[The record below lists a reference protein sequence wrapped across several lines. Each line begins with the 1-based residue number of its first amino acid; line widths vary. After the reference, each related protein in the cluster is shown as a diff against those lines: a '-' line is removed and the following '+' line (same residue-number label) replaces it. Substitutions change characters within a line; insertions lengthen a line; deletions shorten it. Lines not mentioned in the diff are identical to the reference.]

1 MCQVYKHTFVMIID
15 NREMCRLDYFH
26 NDCDLVV
33 YFPRVEQTNNKRAMP
48 NFERDF
54 FRYEFEVS
62 DDWEIHDV
70 RGLFCKFHFYVELL
84 MHDNQKKVK
93 SITKFHKLE
102 EWTHLFQDY
111 CFHNNKSNE
120 SDWTM
125 QPSVIATSCFVEN
138 SLYSSTKK
146 EFRTRGSQAQ
156 VTHAGL
162 IRSQDL
168 NNHFLTV
175 SKSQHEKTAETIR
188 SLEQTILDLEL
199 TNLQTDGYSNAAM
212 NILSQQSQSKVAQL
226 VSEKTVLQE
235 SLHTKQRQ
243 IRDLAKTI
251 DENTLT
257 IKQIESDVKSMDIHE
272 GLQTAQ
278 LAKVESYITSIVS
291 GVQMV
296 SGEIQSACAQTNLE
310 LFKMTQVSNL
320 ASVEL
325 LIVATDSIVDEIR
338 HLQTIFEEEHNDA
351 NVKQTMDHTATLQ
364 VQKNILISRMHDV
377 ELSIPAAPS
386 AKPQATPPA
395 HGKKWAPEP
404 SIRRQAIQT
413 QRDFETK
420 FKLDTPSRARVRKV
434 PIVTLQGSVNAPCG
448 PPSPPPLP
456 NGSAPPPP
464 PPPPKGSALPM
475 SNPLK
480 GRDTAPRRLLASC
493 LLREIKHQHICG
505 SIFQGIEDSKTE
517 YTISVDLQNEIRQ
530 LFGEKQAKGGKSVE
544 EIAIPA
550 IQTSLYGIL
559 CVNFAQHGQTGID
572 TCAFCSQAR
581 TNYLL
586 YQSQKKTK
594 YTKFEVY
601 MGLPKRE
608 EEIKRRIKNL
618 IDTSSLCRNSIV
630 NTIDDESL
638 KLTREDIEIVSEML
652 TEKTPGAEWQF
663 CNSAEAAEI
672 LSNALFNERLY
683 DQLKK
688 MATIPAIGEKLHFT
702 PEDLL
707 PFKLKDITTNTYV
720 KVEATWEWY
729 KIDISQ
735 DQLRVIENTSLCEI
749 LTSTKVSTKQKIK
762 NINLTVTPGKDC
774 TKVGNDYYG
783 VREGLKNDVYL
794 NAIECTT
801 YEKNVHTKADFY
813 RAMSQAHGSGI
824 KNRRLFDFMIY
835 VLEQPD
841 IVLLV
846 KKAQVDF
853 GMEEVLMKMEE
864 DVQVLTQIVAA
875 MQSARAEMQ
884 TILEIVL
891 LMVNTLGASS
901 VVAVDL
907 LCLQDMRDK
916 KTNDKTRNVT
926 YYAALLYY
934 NTFVSHQPPQSD
946 ILPESTKLKQ
956 LLSAHAMTLDFNA
969 LNQKM
974 ADIINVIT
982 RSKTS
987 IEDKH
992 PESSM
997 ITKMAEV
1004 RTTRID
1010 PLLRLLGYT
1019 QSQFNKVFVCV
1030 CIRADNQ
1037 HAAC

>member
-1 MCQVYKHTFVMIID
+1 MIID

-351 NVKQTMDHTATLQ
+351 NVKQTMDHTATLE
-364 VQKNILISRMHDV
+364 VQKGILISRMHDV
-377 ELSIPAAPS
+377 ELSIPAARS
-386 AKPQATPPA
+386 AKPQA

-434 PIVTLQGSVNAPCG
+434 PIVTLQGPCG
-448 PPSPPPLP
+448 
-456 NGSAPPPP
+456 PPPP
-464 PPPPKGSALPM
+464 PPPPKGSAPPP
-475 SNPLK
+475 PLE
-480 GRDTAPRRLLASC
+480 GLDTAPRRLWASC
-493 LLREIKHQHICG
+493 LSREIKHNYICG

-801 YEKNVHTKADFY
+801 YEKNIHTKADFY

-1030 CIRADNQ
+1030 CIRADN
-1037 HAAC
+1037 